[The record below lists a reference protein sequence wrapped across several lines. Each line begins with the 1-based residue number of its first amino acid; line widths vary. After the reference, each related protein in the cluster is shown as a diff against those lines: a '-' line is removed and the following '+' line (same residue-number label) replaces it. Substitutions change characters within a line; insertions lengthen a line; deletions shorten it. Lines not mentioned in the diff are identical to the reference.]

1 MRYLIFISLF
11 IISTAAFAAQSG
23 PESVVA
29 KLWQGISHEPNQSS
43 DVALLEQLFH
53 PDGVVY
59 GVRYTDN
66 APGLSHVTAAEFLK
80 ARGKVRESG
89 FYECEVF
96 REVQVYDHFAAVYS
110 VVESRTDKQAVKA
123 DFTGVNSIQLYK
135 EGQQWKILSLYYQ
148 VENPTITIPLQSG
161 QSGKCLP

>member
-1 MRYLIFISLF
+1 MRYLIFVLLF
-11 IISTAAFAAQSG
+11 TINSAAAAEQSG

-29 KLWQGISHEPNQSS
+29 KLWQGISHEPNQAS

-53 PDGVVY
+53 PDGTVY

-66 APGLSHVTAAEFLK
+66 APDLSKVTVTEFLK
-80 ARGKVRESG
+80 ALEKEREAG

-96 REVQVYDHFAAVYS
+96 RKMQVYDRFATVYS
-110 VVESRTDKQAVKA
+110 VVESRTDKQAVEP

-148 VENPTITIPLQSG
+148 VENPAIAIPLQSG